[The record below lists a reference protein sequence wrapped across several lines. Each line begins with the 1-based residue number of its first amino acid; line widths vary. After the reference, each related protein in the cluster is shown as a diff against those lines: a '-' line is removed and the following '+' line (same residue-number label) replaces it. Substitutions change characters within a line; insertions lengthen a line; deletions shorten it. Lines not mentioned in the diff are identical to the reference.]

1 MASNLTGIN
10 KPPLVANNP
19 SVNTKK
25 SQSPQTGLES
35 SKTHGAGRTPDVVVN
50 ISRPPVTN
58 TKDQRVALPP
68 GVEIRGGPYMPQRD
82 PIVPVKAPKPINPKD
97 DPRIGLPKLPE
108 LPKNTQPISYPKP
121 IAGKDDPYV
130 DKITKNPPKPPV
142 RQQDM
147 KDDKTS
153 GLFNPYKDLNTVQGW
168 NTAFK
173 THGVGVNKSS
183 PYYAAAHQ
191 GQTIHD
197 ANGNFMLNQNL
208 GTEVTKGYTKYK
220 LASQDNVD
228 GKIVYTYIKS
238 GNV

>member
-10 KPPLVANNP
+10 KQPVVVNN
-19 SVNTKK
+19 SAVNAA
-25 SQSPQTGLES
+25 S
-35 SKTHGAGRTPDVVVN
+35 SKSRIDELAQPVLRKPPATNRTPDVVVQ
-50 ISRPPVTN
+50 ISKP
-58 TKDQRVALPP
+58 ALPSNE
-68 GVEIRGGPYMPQRD
+68 GIA
-82 PIVPVKAPKPINPKD
+82 PIKRPKPINPKD
-97 DPRIGLPKLPE
+97 DPSIGRPELPKLP
-108 LPKNTQPISYPKP
+108 KP
-121 IAGKDDPYV
+121 GVPQYG
-130 DKITKNPPKPPV
+130 
-142 RQQDM
+142 M

-153 GLFNPYKDLNTVQGW
+153 GMFNPYKDLNTVQGW

-173 THGVGVNKSS
+173 KHGVGIKDSS

-191 GQTIHD
+191 GKTIHD

-208 GTEVTKGYTKYK
+208 GAEVTKGYTKYK

>member
-10 KPPLVANNP
+10 KPPVV
-19 SVNTKK
+19 VND
-25 SQSPQTGLES
+25 PAVNAAS
-35 SKTHGAGRTPDVVVN
+35 SKSRIAELAQPALRKPPATNRTPDVVVQ
-50 ISRPPVTN
+50 ISKPAFHSNEGITPLKRPKPISP
-58 TKDQRVALPP
+58 KDDPSIKVPELPKNA
-68 GVEIRGGPYMPQRD
+68 Q
-82 PIVPVKAPKPINPKD
+82 PISYPKPINPKD
-97 DPRIGLPKLPE
+97 DPYIGQIT
-108 LPKNTQPISYPKP
+108 NKP
-121 IAGKDDPYV
+121 S
-130 DKITKNPPKPPV
+130 KPAVPQHGM
-142 RQQDM
+142 R
-147 KDDKTS
+147 DDKTS

-173 THGVGVNKSS
+173 THGVGINKSS

>member
-10 KPPLVANNP
+10 KQPLVANDT

-25 SQSPQTGLES
+25 SQSPDTNHVS
-35 SKTHGAGRTPDVVVN
+35 SKTQGGGKTPDVVIN
-50 ISRPPVTN
+50 ISRPPVIS
-58 TKDQRVALPP
+58 TKEQKVALPP
-68 GVEIRGGPYMPQRD
+68 GVEIRGGPYMPQSN
-82 PIVPVKAPKPINPKD
+82 PIIPVKGPKPINPKD
-97 DPRIGLPKLPE
+97 DPSIKVPE
-108 LPKNTQPISYPKP
+108 PPKNTQPVSYPKP

-130 DKITKNPPKPPV
+130 KKIIDNPPKYSPP
-142 RQQDM
+142 QQAIR
-147 KDDKTS
+147 DDKKL
-153 GLFNPYKDLNTVQGW
+153 GLYDPYKDLYTVQGW

-173 THGVGVNKSS
+173 THGVGVKESS

-228 GKIVYTYIKS
+228 GKTVYTYIKS

>member
-10 KPPLVANNP
+10 KQPLVANDP

-25 SQSPQTGLES
+25 SQIPHTGLGS
-35 SKTHGAGRTPDVVVN
+35 SKTQGGGKTPDVVIN

-97 DPRIGLPKLPE
+97 DPRIGLPRLPE

-121 IAGKDDPYV
+121 IAGKDD
-130 DKITKNPPKPPV
+130 
-142 RQQDM
+142 
-147 KDDKTS
+147 KTS

-168 NTAFK
+168 NAAFK
-173 THGVGVNKSS
+173 THGVGIKEFS
-183 PYYAAAHQ
+183 PYYSAAHK

>member
-1 MASNLTGIN
+1 
-10 KPPLVANNP
+10 
-19 SVNTKK
+19 
-25 SQSPQTGLES
+25 
-35 SKTHGAGRTPDVVVN
+35 
-50 ISRPPVTN
+50 
-58 TKDQRVALPP
+58 
-68 GVEIRGGPYMPQRD
+68 MPQRD

-97 DPRIGLPKLPE
+97 DPRIGLPTLPE
-108 LPKNTQPISYPKP
+108 LPKNTQPVSYPKP
-121 IAGKDDPYV
+121 IGKDDPYV
-130 DKITKNPPKPPV
+130 KRLIDNPPKSPV
-142 RQQDM
+142 RVQDVR
-147 KDDKTS
+147 DDQKL
-153 GLFNPYKDLNTVQGW
+153 GLYDPYKDLNTVQGW

-173 THGVGVNKSS
+173 THGVGIKEFS
-183 PYYAAAHQ
+183 PYYSAAHK